1 MAYVLDALLI
11 VLFAL
16 CVYLGW
22 RRGLIKTASGLIA
35 LAAAV
40 AVSVLLSGPVAELVY
55 DKAVEPAV
63 VSALE
68 EQIQDNTVPV
78 AQQVDNALE
87 QMPGFIT
94 ALLAGRGLDSGE
106 AILDGLRV
114 EEMGASVAEGIA
126 QQVVAPLVCPL
137 LEGLCAILLFVL
149 VYMAA
154 LLLLRVLDL
163 VARIPFIKQLNRGL
177 GLVAGVCSGA
187 LWVIFAVGV
196 ITTLTYLCWI
206 PALTPEVLEGT
217 LLISRLRDWLQ
228 SLI

>member
-217 LLISRLRDWLQ
+217 LLISRLRDLLQ

>member
-94 ALLAGRGLDSGE
+94 A
-106 AILDGLRV
+106 
-114 EEMGASVAEGIA
+114 
-126 QQVVAPLVCPL
+126 
-137 LEGLCAILLFVL
+137 
-149 VYMAA
+149 
-154 LLLLRVLDL
+154 
-163 VARIPFIKQLNRGL
+163 
-177 GLVAGVCSGA
+177 
-187 LWVIFAVGV
+187 
-196 ITTLTYLCWI
+196 
-206 PALTPEVLEGT
+206 
-217 LLISRLRDWLQ
+217 
-228 SLI
+228 

>member
-1 MAYVLDALLI
+1 MAYVLDGLLI

-137 LEGLCAILLFVL
+137 LEGLCAILLFIL

-217 LLISRLRDWLQ
+217 LLISRLRDLLQ

>member
-1 MAYVLDALLI
+1 MAYVLDGLLI

-137 LEGLCAILLFVL
+137 LEGLCAILLFIL

-177 GLVAGVCSGA
+177 GLVVGVCSGA

-217 LLISRLRDWLQ
+217 LLISRLRDLLQ

>member
-137 LEGLCAILLFVL
+137 LEGLCAILLFIL

-177 GLVAGVCSGA
+177 GLVVGVCSGA

-217 LLISRLRDWLQ
+217 LLISRLRDLLQ

>member
-137 LEGLCAILLFVL
+137 LEGLCAILLFIL

-217 LLISRLRDWLQ
+217 LLISRLRDLLQ

>member
-1 MAYVLDALLI
+1 MAYVLDGLLI

-68 EQIQDNTVPV
+68 EQIQDNTVPM

-137 LEGLCAILLFVL
+137 LEGLCAILLFIL

-217 LLISRLRDWLQ
+217 LLISRLRDLLQ

>member
-1 MAYVLDALLI
+1 MAYVLDALVI

-16 CVYLGW
+16 CVWLGW
-22 RRGLIKTASGLIA
+22 RRGFIKTASGLIA

-55 DKAVEPAV
+55 NKAVEPAV
-63 VSALE
+63 ISALE
-68 EQIQDNTVPV
+68 EQIQDNTVPM

-87 QMPGFIT
+87 QMPGFVT
-94 ALLAGRGLDSGE
+94 ALLAQRGLDSGE
-106 AILDGLRV
+106 TIVAGLQV

-126 QQVVAPLVCPL
+126 RQVIAPLVSPL
-137 LEGLCAILLFVL
+137 LEGLCAILLFIV
-149 VYMAA
+149 VYIAA
-154 LLLLRVLDL
+154 SLLLRVLDL
-163 VARIPFIKQLNRGL
+163 VARFPLIKQLNRGL

-187 LWVIFAVGV
+187 LWVVFAVGV

-206 PALTPEVLEGT
+206 PDLTPEVLEGT